1 MSQSNSMR
9 MAARCCLT
17 VGFGG
22 RRLQRLDIGGDVQ
35 RFDVSELADLVLPD
49 PAKEVAHGPV
59 IGHAGVLIANL
70 CCKEFQ
76 EPSDRVV
83 AGACD
88 HRRHSDHAPHCRR
101 LNQRRALDHCRHV
114 APLGAH
120 DDTLDDT
127 LKVILDSHMPTS
139 PRTRIV

>member
-59 IGHAGVLIANL
+59 IGHAGVVVLDRGRKKLEKPPGRPIA
-70 CCKEFQ
+70 
-76 EPSDRVV
+76 
-83 AGACD
+83 GIG
-88 HRRHSDHAPHCRR
+88 
-101 LNQRRALDHCRHV
+101 DHCRHR
-114 APLGAH
+114 
-120 DDTLDDT
+120 
-127 LKVILDSHMPTS
+127 K
-139 PRTRIV
+139 